1 MHVLISHL
9 GNDSLLHRV
18 TNFQTTDVREH
29 ALEKADKLIEIND
42 LTSIKQK
49 SPAAGTFYVIVP
61 YFSPLYYSKSVA
73 LKFV

>member
-49 SPAAGTFYVIVP
+49 SPAAGTFYVWVSILNNTANVW
-61 YFSPLYYSKSVA
+61 VGCCT
-73 LKFV
+73 